1 MSKTR
6 IIYDQ
11 KSLHF
16 PSNDNHY
23 QLEAKKLRGA
33 NLCKPSQVD
42 VECLHNEN
50 ETKVSTCAWESY
62 SMEECN
68 QGEEMEDS
76 VTSPS
81 HDNIVKETVS
91 ETLLYE
97 STKSESVFKELEEK
111 VSTIHA
117 EKLSSSPRTHRSSDE
132 TKSENICYSRSSP
145 TKRTAELPESSA
157 TAR

>member
-11 KSLHF
+11 ESLHF

-23 QLEAKKLRGA
+23 QLEAEELCGT
-33 NLCKPSQVD
+33 NLCKPSPVD

-62 SMEECN
+62 SMEDAN

-81 HDNIVKETVS
+81 HDNIVKETLS

-97 STKSESVFKELEEK
+97 SKSESVFKELEEK
-111 VSTIHA
+111 VATIHT
-117 EKLSSSPRTHRSSDE
+117 EKLSSAPRSHRSSDE
-132 TKSENICYSRSSP
+132 TKSENICYSRNSP
-145 TKRTAELPESSA
+145 IERTPKLAESPA
-157 TAR
+157 

>member
-11 KSLHF
+11 ESLHF

-23 QLEAKKLRGA
+23 QLEAEELRGT

-50 ETKVSTCAWESY
+50 ETKVSTCAWES
-62 SMEECN
+62 SMEDAN

-81 HDNIVKETVS
+81 HDNIVKETLS

-97 STKSESVFKELEEK
+97 SKSESVFKELEESYNYSYEKSCLGSK
-111 VSTIHA
+111 VTQSD
-117 EKLSSSPRTHRSSDE
+117 DE
-132 TKSENICYSRSSP
+132 TKSENICYSRNSP
-145 TKRTAELPESSA
+145 TERTLNYESPQ
-157 TAR
+157 